1 MTQPSAS
8 SLRDMMNA
16 VEQSPDLQR
25 ELRQWVIKL
34 IRGNDDL
41 REELRREILT
51 EELLKLP
58 ARFTGVERDVAD
70 LKEGQARVEQDVA
83 DLKDGQ
89 ARVEQDV
96 SDLKD
101 GQARVEQ
108 DVADLKDGQAR
119 IEQDVADLKDGQA
132 RVEQDVEVVKDDV
145 SALKDGQARIE
156 QYVADLRI
164 GLAQVSGHVGRLSGN
179 EYQAWAI
186 ERSRRLI
193 RRMHRMEMGTV
204 LHSGR
209 PPSPTFDAEI
219 LIPAIRS
226 GRITRDEADD
236 LEDADCIL
244 RLEDPEKETIYAVV
258 EISITVQE
266 TDRVRAARRAEIFSR
281 AIEMEALPYVVGE
294 QEEPP
299 GESSPRV
306 TFVEYPA
313 EFPPVL

>member
-1 MTQPSAS
+1 MMTQPSAS

-16 VEQSPDLQR
+16 VEQSPDLQE
-25 ELRQWVIKL
+25 ELRQWVLRL
-34 IRGNDDL
+34 IRGSDGL

-51 EELLKLP
+51 EELLRLP
-58 ARFTGVERDVAD
+58 ARFTNMEQDVGVLKDDVGTLKEDVAGLKED
-70 LKEGQARVEQDVA
+70 VGVLKEDVAGLKEGQARVEQDVSN
-83 DLKDGQ
+83 LK
-89 ARVEQDV
+89 E
-96 SDLKD
+96 
-101 GQARVEQ
+101 
-108 DVADLKDGQAR
+108 
-119 IEQDVADLKDGQA
+119 
-132 RVEQDVEVVKDDV
+132 
-145 SALKDGQARIE
+145 GQARIE
-156 QYVADLRI
+156 QYVADLRT
-164 GLAQVSGHVGRLSGN
+164 GLAQVSGHIGRLSGY
-179 EYQAWAI
+179 EYQACAI
-186 ERSRRLI
+186 DRSRRLI
-193 RRMHRMEMGTV
+193 RRLHRMEMGTV

-294 QEEPP
+294 K
-299 GESSPRV
+299 GRIFIS
-306 TFVEYPA
+306 
-313 EFPPVL
+313 

>member
-1 MTQPSAS
+1 MMTQPSAR

-16 VEQSPDLQR
+16 VEQSPDLQE
-25 ELRQWVIKL
+25 ELRQWVIRL
-34 IRGNDDL
+34 IRGSDGL

-51 EELLKLP
+51 EELMQLP
-58 ARFTGVERDVAD
+58 VRFT
-70 LKEGQARVEQDVA
+70 KMEQDVGV
-83 DLKDGQ
+83 L
-89 ARVEQDV
+89 
-96 SDLKD
+96 
-101 GQARVEQ
+101 
-108 DVADLKDGQAR
+108 
-119 IEQDVADLKDGQA
+119 
-132 RVEQDVEVVKDDV
+132 KDDV
-145 SALKDGQARIE
+145 AGLKDDVAGLKDGQARIE
-156 QYVADLRI
+156 QYVADLRT
-164 GLAQVSGHVGRLSGN
+164 GLAQVSGQIGRLSGN

-244 RLEDPEKETIYAVV
+244 RLEDPDKETIYAVV

-281 AIEMEALPYVVGE
+281 VVGVEALPYVVGE

-299 GESSPRV
+299 GDGSPRV

-313 EFPPVL
+313 EFPSVL